1 MSNFFKVNIGDWS
14 NDGHGRNE
22 VFVIDSTKSNEE
34 VQVAF
39 KIAAQ
44 KIGVLSTD
52 VHPRFLIADD
62 YEDSTLS
69 DKHAE
74 MLTNSGVQF
83 EDLLYNDGDN
93 EDPIWIIDEP
103 LSLVHLIMRIA
114 QTELDFEYE
123 ITSDLI
129 PNFNGFWGNLN
140 VSFGYGLFS

>member
-1 MSNFFKVNIGDWS
+1 MSNIFKVNIGDWS
-14 NDGHGRNE
+14 DDGHGRNE
-22 VFVIDSTKSNEE
+22 VFVIASTKSNEE

-39 KIAAQ
+39 KTAAQ

-74 MLTNSGVQF
+74 MLTNAGVQF

-93 EDPIWIIDEP
+93 EDPSWIIDEP

-123 ITSDLI
+123 ITSDLV
-129 PNFNGFWGNLN
+129 PNFNGFWGDLN